1 MSFNLLTAAKSLI
14 TNELVSKASSFL
26 GESESGVS
34 KAIGGIL
41 PSLVLGLADKAG
53 NNGGANT
60 VCNLALQAHTHNTGF
75 LNNLSSFFSNDNSG
89 NLLNKGAAMLSGLF
103 SENKIQSLTSLISNY
118 SGIKS
123 SSATSLLSMATPMVL
138 GLLGKQITANHL
150 TGSDIA
156 SFMAD
161 QKNTLKTALPSGLN
175 LSSVFSDVEKMNT
188 VPRAK
193 YVANETSEKTGAG
206 LKWFLPLLL
215 LTLAALAAYYLMGK
229 GCNSTPTATEGSDSS
244 KSTIGEI
251 VTNVKN
257 IPGKLD
263 SLTQDWIYDAGK
275 DVTIDLPNNG
285 GKLTIGETSTEN
297 RLYQFLM
304 DSNAKVDTAKGNWF
318 EFTNVRF
325 KTGGSQLDSTSM
337 LQLKNMATIIKAFPT
352 AEFKLGGY
360 TDNTGD
366 STANVVLSQKRA
378 ETVVDQL
385 KKLGTVPSSI
395 TGAKGYGPQWPLA
408 DNATP
413 EGRAQNRRVAINVKA
428 K

>member
-26 GESESGVS
+26 GESEGGVS
-34 KAIGGIL
+34 KALSGIL
-41 PSLVLGLADKAG
+41 PSLVAGIADKAN

-60 VCNLALQAHTHNTGF
+60 VSNLALQAHSTGF
-75 LNNLSSFFSNDNSG
+75 LDNLGGFFSNDNGGS
-89 NLLNKGAAMLSGLF
+89 LLNKGVGILSSLF
-103 SENKIQSLTSLISNY
+103 GENKAQSLTSLISNFA
-118 SGIKS
+118 GIKS
-123 SSATSLLSMATPMVL
+123 TSATSLLSMATPMVL
-138 GLLGKQITANHL
+138 GILGKQVAANHL
-150 TGSDIA
+150 NGSGIA

-161 QKNTLKTALPSGLN
+161 QKKSLSTALPSGLN
-175 LSSVFSDVEKMNT
+175 LSSVFGDASEKIT
-188 VPRAK
+188 TAAPRIQ
-193 YVANETSEKTGAG
+193 YSANETSQKSGG
-206 LKWFLPLLL
+206 LLKWLLPLLL
-215 LTLAALAAYYLMGK
+215 LVLAALAAWYLMGK
-229 GCNSTPTATEGSDSS
+229 GCNDSATATNGSDSS

-251 VTNVKN
+251 VANVKN

-263 SLTQDWIYDAGK
+263 SLTQDWIYDPGK
-275 DVTIDLPNNG
+275 NVTIDLPNNA
-285 GKLTIGETSTEN
+285 GKLSVGETSTEN
-297 RLYQFLM
+297 RLYQFLIN
-304 DSNAKVDTAKGNWF
+304 SNEKIDTVKGNWF
-318 EFTNVRF
+318 EFTNVHF

-337 LQLKNMATIIKAFPT
+337 VQLKNMAAIAKAFPT

-366 STANVVLSQKRA
+366 STANVALSQKRA
-378 ETVVDQL
+378 EAVVDQL
-385 KKLGTVPSSI
+385 KKLGTTVTSI